1 MPLICRKCSHFVHSI
16 LHPVGAQV
24 PDQHCGM
31 LTIMFTL
38 FSLNLDITR
47 TRPPILEVH
56 SGAKEVV
63 VDSIVDGGCSGI
75 AVERITE
82 CS

>member
-1 MPLICRKCSHFVHSI
+1 
-16 LHPVGAQV
+16 
-24 PDQHCGM
+24 
-31 LTIMFTL
+31 MFTL